1 MQKFKLPGIC
11 FLVITHIGPW
21 QKRERERERE
31 RKHIF
36 REKPSFVPGRAKIE
50 ESEKYNE

>member
-1 MQKFKLPGIC
+1 MAE
-11 FLVITHIGPW
+11 
-21 QKRERERERE
+21 RERERERE

-50 ESEKYNE
+50 ERAKNITSNFVESFYLYQPF